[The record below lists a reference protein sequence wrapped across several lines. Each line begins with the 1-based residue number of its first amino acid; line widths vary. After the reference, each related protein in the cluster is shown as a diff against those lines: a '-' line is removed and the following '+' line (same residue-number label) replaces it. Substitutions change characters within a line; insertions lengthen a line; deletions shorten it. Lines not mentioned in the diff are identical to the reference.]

1 MSSDKKSDD
10 FVLRMPERG
19 DSFREEKDSFLERRQ
34 SHRVS
39 AAPALQDKLV
49 KVQNNPGVSILAYC
63 LSSISMT
70 VVNKYCVSGKN
81 WNLNLFYLAIQVWVD
96 PRKRYVKTKSP
107 LTIGVVN
114 RLYRCH
120 FHLQE
125 SGHDHEFGTLRHGKG
140 QEMCVEHT

>member
-19 DSFREEKDSFLERRQ
+19 DSFREEKDSFLERRA

-39 AAPALQDKLV
+39 PPGLHDKLA

-81 WNLNLFYLAIQVWVD
+81 WNLNLFYLAVQVWAH
-96 PRKRYVKTKSP
+96 PCRYTSAEDYADHWSSP
-107 LTIGVVN
+107 SSVL
-114 RLYRCH
+114 LP
-120 FHLQE
+120 F
-125 SGHDHEFGTLRHGKG
+125 
-140 QEMCVEHT
+140 

>member
-39 AAPALQDKLV
+39 PPGLQDKLA

-96 PRKRYVKTKSP
+96 PCKDTSEEDLADHRSSP
-107 LTIGVVN
+107 SSVL
-114 RLYRCH
+114 LP
-120 FHLQE
+120 F
-125 SGHDHEFGTLRHGKG
+125 
-140 QEMCVEHT
+140 